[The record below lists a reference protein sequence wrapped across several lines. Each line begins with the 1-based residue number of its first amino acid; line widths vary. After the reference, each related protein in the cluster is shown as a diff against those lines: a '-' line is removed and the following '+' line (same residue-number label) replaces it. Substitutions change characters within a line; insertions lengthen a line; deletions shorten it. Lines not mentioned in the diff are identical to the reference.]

1 MGTDPANAAL
11 LLMQQQAFSMMQT
24 PQQQVPGSKKQR
36 ELYVG
41 NLPPEATEVE
51 LTTLFTQLLSACD
64 GFNPIL
70 GPPCPNASIA
80 GGHTFAFVEFR
91 DEQLC
96 ETAMQFNGITL
107 HGRALKIGHPN
118 GYVVPMMTAS
128 TLKVPAE
135 LMEKLGLAACGALP
149 PGASDNKRQR
159 ELYVGNLT
167 TGAVTAQM
175 LKELF
180 AVPLSTI
187 PGHDPAIPPVREA
200 RCDPSGKF
208 AFVEF
213 TTEALAA
220 TALQLFNGMELCGRD
235 MKLARPAGYVA
246 PMDAIVPLTD
256 APAAPPRPLAPLG
269 GCAPPPPPPPPAM
282 VPEATSKLTPTHV
295 LCLRNLLNA
304 DIMADATELAECV
317 DDIRGECESF
327 GKLTAFVVPT
337 QAELHGHSA
346 ADLGACFVKYEALV
360 SAAKAQQALDGRD
373 FDGNSVSATFLPDD
387 SM

>member
-1 MGTDPANAAL
+1 MGTDPANAQL
-11 LLMQQQAFSMMQT
+11 LLMQQQAFAMTQSGSGTAM
-24 PQQQVPGSKKQR
+24 PGSKKQR

-51 LTTLFTQLLSACD
+51 LTTLFTQLLSACE
-64 GFNPIL
+64 GYNPIL

-118 GYVVPMMTAS
+118 GYVPPMMAAQ

-135 LMEKLGLAACGALP
+135 LMEKLGLTPGGALP

-167 TGAVTAQM
+167 VGPHPHPNPNPDPNPNPNPNATPNPTPSPNLNPHQVGAVTAQM
-175 LKELF
+175 IKELF
-180 AVPLSTI
+180 AVPLATI

-213 TTEALAA
+213 STEALAA

-235 MKLARPAGYVA
+235 MKLARPSGYVA
-246 PMDAIVPLTD
+246 
-256 APAAPPRPLAPLG
+256 R
-269 GCAPPPPPPPPAM
+269 
-282 VPEATSKLTPTHV
+282 
-295 LCLRNLLNA
+295 
-304 DIMADATELAECV
+304 
-317 DDIRGECESF
+317 
-327 GKLTAFVVPT
+327 
-337 QAELHGHSA
+337 
-346 ADLGACFVKYEALV
+346 
-360 SAAKAQQALDGRD
+360 
-373 FDGNSVSATFLPDD
+373 FDHPC
-387 SM
+387 

>member
-1 MGTDPANAAL
+1 MGTDPANAQL
-11 LLMQQQAFSMMQT
+11 LLMQQQAFAMTQSGSGTAM
-24 PQQQVPGSKKQR
+24 PGSKKQR

-51 LTTLFTQLLSACD
+51 LTTLFTQLLSACE
-64 GFNPIL
+64 GYNPIL

-118 GYVVPMMTAS
+118 GYVPPMMAAQ

-135 LMEKLGLAACGALP
+135 LMEKLGLSPGGALP

-167 TGAVTAQM
+167 VGAVTAQM
-175 LKELF
+175 IKELF

-213 TTEALAA
+213 STEALAA

-235 MKLARPAGYVA
+235 MKLARPSGYVA
-246 PMDAIVPLTD
+246 
-256 APAAPPRPLAPLG
+256 R
-269 GCAPPPPPPPPAM
+269 
-282 VPEATSKLTPTHV
+282 
-295 LCLRNLLNA
+295 
-304 DIMADATELAECV
+304 
-317 DDIRGECESF
+317 
-327 GKLTAFVVPT
+327 
-337 QAELHGHSA
+337 
-346 ADLGACFVKYEALV
+346 
-360 SAAKAQQALDGRD
+360 
-373 FDGNSVSATFLPDD
+373 FDHPC
-387 SM
+387 